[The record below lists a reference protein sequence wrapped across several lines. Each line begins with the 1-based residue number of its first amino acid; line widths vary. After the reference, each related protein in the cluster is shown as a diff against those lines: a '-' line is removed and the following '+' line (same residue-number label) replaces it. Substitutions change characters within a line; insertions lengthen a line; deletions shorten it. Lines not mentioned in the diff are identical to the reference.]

1 MTLELFPYFG
11 RFAEDKGAAKE
22 LRENVILPALEK
34 GETVVL
40 DFSNIRFAT
49 QSLIHALIFE
59 PLYKL
64 KEEALDRMEFR
75 HCAEPVRTIIE
86 IVVGYAFNPPVTTHS
101 PVSEL
106 S

>member
-11 RFAEDKGAAKE
+11 AFAEDKGAAKE
-22 LRENVILPALEK
+22 LRETIILPALEK
-34 GETVVL
+34 GEHVVL
-40 DFSNIRFAT
+40 DFSKIRFAT

>member
-1 MTLELFPYFG
+1 MTLDLFPIFG
-11 RFAEDKGAAKE
+11 VFAEDKGAAKE
-22 LRENVILPALEK
+22 LRESLILPALER
-34 GETVVL
+34 GERVVL

-64 KEEALDRMEFR
+64 KEDALNRIEFR
-75 HCAEPVRTIIE
+75 HCAEAVRTIIE

-101 PVSEL
+101 PVSDL
-106 S
+106 G